1 MYAMNWPDGAFG
13 TASGA
18 DIASQPSSLLPH
30 QPPPTNP
37 LRSHHVK
44 PSHNP
49 PPEDCANLLDAL
61 QEWADVVGPKCLEE
75 NEVGLDDARFAAIT
89 NKLKGE

>member
-1 MYAMNWPDGAFG
+1 
-13 TASGA
+13 
-18 DIASQPSSLLPH
+18 
-30 QPPPTNP
+30 
-37 LRSHHVK
+37 
-44 PSHNP
+44 
-49 PPEDCANLLDAL
+49 L